1 MNLLEFLS
9 RPWPWYVAGPLITVT
24 MATLLLIGRRF
35 GVSSTFRTA
44 CAIGGAGG
52 RCEFF
57 RFDWRKETWNF
68 IFLAGTILGGAIAAL
83 WLRNPEPIAL
93 NPRTVADLAELGI
106 PDAGAT
112 FLPERIFSWGA
123 LASPEGLIMLLGGG
137 FLVGFGARWA
147 DGCTSGHAISGL
159 SNLQWPSL
167 VAVIGFFA
175 GGLLTTHVL
184 LPLILG

>member
-1 MNLLEFLS
+1 MNLQEFLS
-9 RPWPWYVAGPLITVT
+9 QPWPWYVAGPLITIT

-35 GVSSTFRTA
+35 GVSSTFKTA
-44 CAIGGAGG
+44 CAIGGAGS
-52 RCEFF
+52 RCDFF
-57 RFDWRKETWNF
+57 QFDWRRETWNF
-68 IFLAGTILGGAIAAL
+68 VFLFGTILGGVIAAI
-83 WLRNPEPIAL
+83 WLRDPNGIAL
-93 NPRTVADLAELGI
+93 NPQTVADLAQLGI
-106 PDAGAT
+106 PEAGSSY
-112 FLPERIFSWGA
+112 LPERIFSWSA

-167 VAVIGFFA
+167 LAVIGFFA